1 MGVVVGIDLGTT
13 HTVVAAVIEGKA
25 VALADEGCSPL
36 IPSVISF
43 LPSGAVWVGSAAME
57 RRLSDPQNTISSV
70 KRLLG
75 RTWDT
80 AEVQK
85 ARQRFSFEL
94 REGPG
99 HATLVVAHGETYTL
113 PELSAFV
120 LRKAKS
126 IAELV
131 LGDSVERAVITVPAN
146 FNDLQRSATKVAA
159 RVAGLEV
166 LRIINEPTAAAL
178 AFGAA
183 TRDGERV
190 AVFDFGGGTFDITI
204 LTLVGGLYEVT
215 ATAGDT
221 FLGGDD
227 IDQSVAEELA
237 QQIRGRYDFDVS
249 GVSGGRELLRQAAET
264 AKIRLST
271 ELSTTVDLDTRALAQ
286 CPHPQLKVTLSRTD
300 FERLALPWVNRT
312 FDVCSQ
318 AFVSARLGPKE
329 IDRVLLVGGSTQM
342 PIVRQRVATFFGK
355 SGQIHAHPTE
365 IVARGAALHAAALV
379 AKSEHEP
386 LPVPPPPE
394 PTRRPST
401 QPHGRPGTATSPG
414 LGADGGLVHRP
425 ARVVPPLSTTD
436 EPAPVTLDMGT
447 PSALASG
454 SLPERGSTLETPHQ
468 VAPVAEEVPFS
479 APVPH
484 RERVDTLAF
493 GESPPTLSG
502 LGENRGALAGP
513 RRTMVRVTAGT
524 TDATDATAPSKTG
537 TTLAPPF
544 ARTEESPTTRGA
556 FPARAPRPGSP
567 STQRDLLSNL
577 PMARGMAPSPAS
589 PAVGVGK
596 AAPVVPDD
604 HNPTI
609 ASGAE
614 HPGQPHQEAP
624 TVPPKRGAAPGTER
638 VQPPIFRDSA
648 LAAALGAT
656 QPVALVHPPS
666 AATEA
671 DSSSLLAD
679 VGLDDE
685 NEPTIVAARPNL
697 LEPPVLHAGEVKPR
711 PPAPNLLE
719 PPVLH
724 AGEVKPRPPAL
735 SAKLDET
742 DLPVV
747 AERPAARP
755 TAVAAAPAG
764 DGDFGEAPQ
773 SLSDAELRARYGNL
787 PLIVGGKRVPA
798 AHEQT
803 AVLDATARGL
813 LESRPDLPKSEPVE
827 SPLELDTLS
836 TPPPPP
842 PTKPIQPHRTLEL
855 ERETDLP
862 EAVAPRRAAPP
873 IPTAPS
879 VASPLA
885 KGPLASPPAS
895 RFGSMRPSARHDPDT
910 EAALPVPD
918 VPRAAPP
925 PRVTGPQPPP
935 LPRGSFGPAPI
946 LPLGAPSGFGQ
957 PSAPPPALGSP
968 SRLFATQPLGV
979 QPAATSP
986 LGPALGFSALTSG
999 VALGQ
1004 GSSRSVPPATYASP
1018 IIPLGGERQP
1028 LLIDVTPLSLCV
1040 ETAGGFADVL
1050 VPRNTAIPCEKT
1062 REFVPAQDNQ
1072 DTVRVRIAQGESQ
1085 RFSDNVLLGEVELT
1099 HLRPQLRDQ
1108 SRLAITFAIDSDGI
1122 LHARAID
1129 LGTGRAA
1136 EADLRLVG
1144 APSAAEVAKMAA
1156 RQSLR
1161 PFS

>member
-13 HTVVAAVIEGKA
+13 HTVVAAVIDGKA

-43 LPSGAVWVGSAAME
+43 LPSGAVWVGSAALE
-57 RRLSDPQNTISSV
+57 RRLEDPENTISSV

-75 RTWDT
+75 RTWD
-80 AEVQK
+80 AEEVQK

-131 LGDSVERAVITVPAN
+131 LGDVVERAVITVPAN

-178 AFGAA
+178 AFGS
-183 TRDGERV
+183 TSGDGERV

-204 LTLVGGLYEVT
+204 LTLVGGVYEVT

-227 IDQSVAEELA
+227 IDQSVADELT
-237 QQIRGRYDFDVS
+237 QQLRGRYDFDVS
-249 GVSGGRELLRQAAET
+249 QVKGGRELLRQAAET
-264 AKIRLST
+264 AKLRLST
-271 ELSTTVDLDTRALAQ
+271 ELSTTVDLDARSLPA
-286 CPHPQLKVTLSRTD
+286 CPHPQLKATLSRTD

-312 FDVCSQ
+312 FEVCSK
-318 AFVSARLGPKE
+318 AFVSARLEPKQ

-355 SGQIHAHPTE
+355 PGQVHANPTE

-379 AKSEHEP
+379 KKAEQAP

-414 LGADGGLVHRP
+414 LGADGGLVHKP
-425 ARVVPPLSTTD
+425 ARAAPPLPTAD
-436 EPAPVTLDMGT
+436 EPIPATVDMGVAAPVTAE
-447 PSALASG
+447 PR
-454 SLPERGSTLETPHQ
+454 PERGPTPNSSLE
-468 VAPVAEEVPFS
+468 VAPVAEDAPFS

-502 LGENRGALAGP
+502 LGEQRGALAGP
-513 RRTMVRVTAGT
+513 RRPMVRVTAGT
-524 TDATDATAPSKTG
+524 TDSTDATAPSKTG

-544 ARTEESPTTRGA
+544 TRAEEPASTTRGA
-556 FPARAPRPGSP
+556 FPARAPRPGAP
-567 STQRDLLSNL
+567 PGQRELLSHL
-577 PMARGMAPSPAS
+577 PMVPA
-589 PAVGVGK
+589 GVPGSSAEVEGVK
-596 AAPVVPDD
+596 TAAPAQADD
-604 HNPTI
+604 RNPTI
-609 ASGAE
+609 VSGGE
-614 HPGQPHQEAP
+614 RPPPPHHDAP
-624 TVPPKRGAAPGTER
+624 TVPPRRAAPLPVER
-638 VQPPIFRDSA
+638 QQPPLVRDPV

-656 QPVALVHPPS
+656 QPIASVSVASGGLEPTGPS
-666 AATEA
+666 LPT
-671 DSSSLLAD
+671 DLD
-679 VGLDDE
+679 LDDE
-685 NEPTIVAARPNL
+685 NEPTIVGARPNF
-697 LEPPVLHAGEVKPR
+697 LEPQALGTGGSRPR
-711 PPAPNLLE
+711 PPAP
-719 PPVLH
+719 
-724 AGEVKPRPPAL
+724 
-735 SAKLDET
+735 SSKLDET
-742 DLPVV
+742 DLPVI
-747 AERPAARP
+747 AERPVAR
-755 TAVAAAPAG
+755 APAAG
-764 DGDFGEAPQ
+764 PLPVSDAGVGEAPS

-798 AHEQT
+798 VQGQSGA
-803 AVLDATARGL
+803 LDPTARSL
-813 LESRPDLPKSEPVE
+813 LESRADLPKSTGLEP
-827 SPLELDTLS
+827 PLELDTLP

-842 PTKPIQPHRTLEL
+842 IEPIEPHRTLEL
-855 ERETDLP
+855 ERDADLP
-862 EAVAPRRAAPP
+862 EAVPPRRGPPPLPAGPAAG
-873 IPTAPS
+873 A
-879 VASPLA
+879 PLA
-885 KGPLASPPAS
+885 GTQLSNPPVS
-895 RFGSMRPSARHDPDT
+895 RFGSMRPTARHHPDA
-910 EAALPVPD
+910 EAELPVPD
-918 VPRAAPP
+918 VPRAAAPLP
-925 PRVTGPQPPP
+925 HVTGGRPPP
-935 LPRGSFGPAPI
+935 LPPRGSLGPAPI
-946 LPLGAPSGFGQ
+946 VPLGAPSGFGST
-957 PSAPPPALGSP
+957 SAPPPPFAGP
-968 SRLFATQPLGV
+968 SRLGATQPLG
-979 QPAATSP
+979 AAAAAPGP
-986 LGPALGFSALTSG
+986 LAPALGFGALAQGATF
-999 VALGQ
+999 GQ
-1004 GSSRSVPPATYASP
+1004 APSRSVPPAAHAPP
-1018 IIPLGGERQP
+1018 ILPLGGERHP

-1040 ETAGGFADVL
+1040 ETAGGFADIL

-1085 RFSDNVLLGEVELT
+1085 RFSENVLLGEFELT
-1099 HLRPQLRDQ
+1099 QLRPQLRDQ
-1108 SRLAITFAIDSDGI
+1108 SRLAVTFAIDSDGI
-1122 LHARAID
+1122 LHVRALD
-1129 LGTGRAA
+1129 LVTGRAA
-1136 EADLRLVG
+1136 QADLRLVG
-1144 APSAAEVAKMAA
+1144 APSAAEVARMAA